1 VESKNKDKD
10 QAKHAGMLRNPS
22 PAMGYAVALLLSGLA
37 AAIDLLFPNF
47 SSKSPFSAF
56 YLSTGI
62 AAWFGGFR
70 AGLLATAAALTLV
83 DYYFI
88 PSRGFSTDHDALI
101 RIILVGFTM
110 VVFSWLIGNRSR
122 SRQRIE
128 IEHELAESQ
137 QRRFQ
142 AMLSSAARI
151 AGLGSWEHDLA
162 NDRLEWDDE
171 TLRIF
176 GITRQTFDGNAAAF
190 FALVHPEDR
199 EALKEMQVKA
209 RPSHGITEM
218 EYRIVRPDGAVR
230 NIHDRGQV
238 TRYEAGKP
246 VQSTG
251 MVMDVTEQRQ
261 AEESLRV
268 QAHMLDSVG
277 QSVIA
282 TDMEGRITYVNRFA
296 GELHGWSVSEM
307 PGRNV
312 IEVLVSQPSRKEA
325 ERIMKRL
332 QNGESW
338 SGEFPLQR
346 RDRSVFP
353 ALLTV
358 SPLADRDGKL
368 TGIIGIATDI
378 TERKRSQE
386 ELRASEDRWRAIFE
400 NSAVG
405 IALADKKGFLTLT
418 NRAYQKM
425 VGYTDEELRSMSF
438 LDLTHEE
445 DRAANADMATQLWQ
459 GNLQQFQ
466 YEKRYRRK
474 DGKLIWVKN
483 TVSIAPGTE
492 ITPRFAMAIVEDVT
506 ERRSLEEQVRQS
518 QRMEA
523 VGRLAGGIAHDF
535 NNMLGVI
542 LGHCASLE
550 EKLPVGNPERK
561 GVEQI
566 KKASI
571 RSADLTRQL
580 LAFSRKQILLPRV
593 LDLNATVADLS
604 SMLDSLI
611 GDDVNLVIRPGG
623 KLGYVK
629 ADPGQIGQVV
639 MNLVVNARD
648 AMPQG
653 GHVLIATEN
662 VVLNGQSAANGL
674 SMAPGPYI
682 MLSISD
688 SGCGIEAE
696 TLSHIFEPFFTT
708 KEQGKATGL
717 GLATVY
723 GIVKQSDGSI
733 AVESQPG
740 QGTTFKIYLPQVEGE
755 LQAAAVERAESS
767 ADGGEETILLA
778 EDEPM
783 LREIVRFQLEN
794 AGYTVLEAH
803 DGKEAMEVARK
814 HTGKIDL
821 LLTDVLMT
829 GGTNGLELAA
839 QIAPTHPE
847 LKVLYM
853 TGYTAD
859 VIDTKGAANVQ
870 DKVLQKPFTAV
881 SLRNK
886 IREVLSAK

>member
-1 VESKNKDKD
+1 MESKNKDKD
-10 QAKHAGMLRNPS
+10 QAKHPGMLRNPS
-22 PAMGYAVALLLSGLA
+22 PTTGYAVALLLSGLA

-47 SSKSPFSAF
+47 SSKSPFSSF

-70 AGLLATAAALTLV
+70 AGLLATAAAIALV
-83 DYYFI
+83 KYYFLRT
-88 PSRGFSTDHDALI
+88 RGFSTDPDTLI

-110 VVFSWLIGNRSR
+110 VVFSWLIDNRSR
-122 SRQRIE
+122 TRQRIE
-128 IEHELAESQ
+128 IEHERAASQ

-142 AMLSSAARI
+142 ATLSSAARI
-151 AGLGSWEHDLA
+151 AGLGSWEYDIA

-176 GITRQTFDGNAAAF
+176 GIVRENFGGNVAAF
-190 FALVHPEDR
+190 LALVHPEDR
-199 EALKEMQVKA
+199 DELRARQSRALA
-209 RPSHGITEM
+209 SHGIVEM
-218 EYRIVRPDGAVR
+218 EYRIVRPDGVVR
-230 NIHDRGQV
+230 RIHDRGQV
-238 TRYEAGKP
+238 TQHENGKA

-251 MVMDVTEQRQ
+251 MVMD
-261 AEESLRV
+261 
-268 QAHMLDSVG
+268 
-277 QSVIA
+277 
-282 TDMEGRITYVNRFA
+282 
-296 GELHGWSVSEM
+296 
-307 PGRNV
+307 
-312 IEVLVSQPSRKEA
+312 
-325 ERIMKRL
+325 
-332 QNGESW
+332 
-338 SGEFPLQR
+338 
-346 RDRSVFP
+346 
-353 ALLTV
+353 
-358 SPLADRDGKL
+358 
-368 TGIIGIATDI
+368 I
-378 TERKRSQE
+378 TERKQAE
-386 ELRASEDRWRAIFE
+386 EALRASEDRWRAMFE

-405 IALADKKGFLTLT
+405 IALADARGTFTLT

-425 VGYTDEELRSMSF
+425 VGYTDDELRSMTF

-445 DRAANADMATQLWQ
+445 DRAANADMAKRLWQ
-459 GNLQQFQ
+459 GKLQQFQ
-466 YEKRYRRK
+466 HEKRYRCK
-474 DGKLIWVKN
+474 DGKLIWVRN

-492 ITPRFAMAIVEDVT
+492 ITSRFAMAIVEDVT

-523 VGRLAGGIAHDF
+523 VGRLAGGVAHDF

-542 LGHCASLE
+542 LGHCLSLQE
-550 EKLPVGNPERK
+550 RLPSGTPEWQS
-561 GVEQI
+561 VQQI
-566 KKASI
+566 KKAST

-580 LAFSRKQILLPRV
+580 LAFSRKQILMPRV

-611 GDDVNLVIRPGG
+611 GDDVDLVIRPGK

-629 ADPGQIGQVV
+629 ADLGQIGQVL

-653 GHVLIATEN
+653 GQVVIATEN
-662 VVLNGQSAANGL
+662 VILNGQPAMANL
-674 SMAPGPYI
+674 PDISGPYI
-682 MLSISD
+682 MLSVSD
-688 SGCGIEAE
+688 NGGGIEAD
-696 TLSHIFEPFFTT
+696 TQSHIFEPFFTT
-708 KEQGKATGL
+708 KEQGHGTGL

-733 AVESQPG
+733 VVESQPG
-740 QGTTFKIYLPQVEGE
+740 KGTAFKIYLPQADGE
-755 LQAAAVERAESS
+755 LETTAVEREESS
-767 ADGGEETILLA
+767 ADGGDETILLA

-783 LREIVRFQLEN
+783 LCEIVRIQLEN

-803 DGKEAMEVARK
+803 DGKEALEVAQN

-839 QIAPTHPE
+839 YIGPTRPE

-859 VIDTKGAANVQ
+859 VIDAKGMTNVQ

-886 IREVLSAK
+886 IREVLSAKE

>member
-1 VESKNKDKD
+1 MESKNKDKD
-10 QAKHAGMLRNPS
+10 QAKHPGMLRNPS
-22 PAMGYAVALLLSGLA
+22 PTTGYAVALLLSGLA

-47 SSKSPFSAF
+47 SSKSPFSSF

-70 AGLLATAAALTLV
+70 AGLLATAAAIALV
-83 DYYFI
+83 EYYFL
-88 PSRGFSTDHDALI
+88 PMRGFSTDPDALI

-110 VVFSWLIGNRSR
+110 VVFSWLIDNRSR
-122 SRQRIE
+122 ARQRIE
-128 IEHELAESQ
+128 IEHERAESQ

-151 AGLGSWEHDLA
+151 AGLGSWEHDIA
-162 NDRLEWDDE
+162 HDRLEWDDE

-176 GITRQTFDGNAAAF
+176 GVARENFAGNAAAF

-199 EALKEMQVKA
+199 ETLKAMQVKA

-238 TRYEAGKP
+238 TRYEDGKP

-251 MVMDVTEQRQ
+251 MVLDVTEQRQ

-268 QAHMLDSVG
+268 QVHILKCVG

-296 GELHGWSVSEM
+296 GELHGWAVSEM
-307 PGRNV
+307 LGRSV
-312 IEVLVSQPSRKEA
+312 IEDLVPQTSRKEG

-332 QNGESW
+332 QQGKSW

-346 RDRSVFP
+346 RDGSVFP
-353 ALLTV
+353 ALVTV

-368 TGIIGIATDI
+368 TGIIGISTDI
-378 TERKRSQE
+378 TERRRSQE
-386 ELRASEDRWRAIFE
+386 ALRASEDRWRAMFE

-405 IALADKKGFLTLT
+405 IALADARGTFTLT

-425 VGYTDEELRSMSF
+425 VGYTDDELRSMTF

-445 DRAANADMATQLWQ
+445 DRAANADMAKRLWQ
-459 GNLQQFQ
+459 GKLQQFQ
-466 YEKRYRRK
+466 HEKRYRCK
-474 DGKLIWVKN
+474 DGKLIWVRN

-492 ITPRFAMAIVEDVT
+492 ITSRFAMAIVEDVT

-523 VGRLAGGIAHDF
+523 VGRLAGGVAHDF

-542 LGHCASLE
+542 LGHCLSLQE
-550 EKLPVGNPERK
+550 RLPSGTPEWQS
-561 GVEQI
+561 VQQI
-566 KKASI
+566 KKAST

-580 LAFSRKQILLPRV
+580 LAFSRKQILMPRV

-611 GDDVNLVIRPGG
+611 GDDVDLVIRPGK

-629 ADPGQIGQVV
+629 ADLGQIGQVL

-653 GHVLIATEN
+653 GQVVIATEN
-662 VVLNGQSAANGL
+662 VILNGQPAMANL
-674 SMAPGPYI
+674 PDISGPYI
-682 MLSISD
+682 MLSVSD
-688 SGCGIEAE
+688 NGGGIEAD
-696 TLSHIFEPFFTT
+696 TQSHIFEPFFTT
-708 KEQGKATGL
+708 KEQGHGTGL

-733 AVESQPG
+733 VVESQPG
-740 QGTTFKIYLPQVEGE
+740 KGTAFKIYLPQADGE
-755 LQAAAVERAESS
+755 LETTAVEREESS
-767 ADGGEETILLA
+767 ADGGDETILLA

-783 LREIVRFQLEN
+783 LCEIVRIQLEN

-803 DGKEAMEVARK
+803 DGKEALEVAQN

-839 QIAPTHPE
+839 YIGPTRPE

-859 VIDTKGAANVQ
+859 VIDAKGMTNVQ
-870 DKVLQKPFTAV
+870 NKVLQKPFTAV

>member
-1 VESKNKDKD
+1 MEKKDKD
-10 QAKHAGMLRNPS
+10 EGQGKHAGVLRSPS
-22 PAMGYAVALLLSGLA
+22 LAAGYAVALLLSGLA

-47 SSKSPFSAF
+47 SLKSPFSSF

-70 AGLLATAAALTLV
+70 AGLLATAAAIALV
-83 DYYFI
+83 EYYFL
-88 PSRGFSTDHDALI
+88 PTRGFSTDPDGLI

-110 VVFSWLIGNRSR
+110 VVFSWLIDNRSR
-122 SRQRIE
+122 ARQRIE
-128 IEHELAESQ
+128 IEHERAESQ

-142 AMLSSAARI
+142 ATLSSAARI
-151 AGLGSWEHDLA
+151 AGLGSWEHDIA

-176 GITRQTFDGNAAAF
+176 GIARENFGGNAAAF

-199 EALKEMQVKA
+199 EALKAMQVKA
-209 RPSHGITEM
+209 RPSHGTTEM

-238 TRYEAGKP
+238 TRYEAGEP

-268 QAHMLDSVG
+268 QAHILDNIG
-277 QSVIA
+277 QAVIA
-282 TDMEGRITYVNRFA
+282 TDIEARITYANRHA
-296 GELHGWSVSEM
+296 GEVYGWSVSEM
-307 PGRNV
+307 LGQNAME
-312 IEVLVSQPSRKEA
+312 ILVPQPSREQA
-325 ERIMKRL
+325 ERIMAGL
-332 QNGESW
+332 HHGENW
-338 SGEFPLQR
+338 SGEFVSQR

-353 ALLTV
+353 AFVTSAHLT
-358 SPLADRDGKL
+358 DKNGKL
-368 TGIIGIATDI
+368 TGVVGISTDI

-386 ELRASEDRWRAIFE
+386 ELQASEDRWRAIFE

-405 IALADKKGFLTLT
+405 IALADARGTFTLT

-425 VGYTDEELRSMSF
+425 VGYTDEELRSMSYV
-438 LDLTHEE
+438 DLTYEE
-445 DRAANADMATQLWQ
+445 DRAANADMAKQLWQ
-459 GNLQQFQ
+459 GKLQQFQ
-466 YEKRYRRK
+466 HEKRYRRK
-474 DGKLIWVKN
+474 DGKLIWVRN
-483 TVSIAPGTE
+483 TVSIAPKTE

-523 VGRLAGGIAHDF
+523 VGRLAGGVAHDF

-542 LGHCASLE
+542 LGHCLSLQE
-550 EKLPVGNPERK
+550 RLPAGNPEWQS
-561 GVEQI
+561 VEQI
-566 KKASI
+566 KKAST

-580 LAFSRKQILLPRV
+580 LAFSRKQILMPRV

-611 GDDVNLVIRPGG
+611 GDDVDLVIHPGK

-629 ADPGQIGQVV
+629 ADLGQIGQVL

-653 GHVLIATEN
+653 GQVVIATEN
-662 VVLNGQSAANGL
+662 VILNGRPATANVPGI
-674 SMAPGPYI
+674 SGPYI
-682 MLSISD
+682 MLSVSD
-688 SGCGIEAE
+688 NGCGIEAD
-696 TLSHIFEPFFTT
+696 TQSHIFEPFFTT
-708 KEQGKATGL
+708 KEQGHGTGL

-733 AVESQPG
+733 VVESQPG
-740 QGTTFKIYLPQVEGE
+740 KGTAFKIYLPQAEGE
-755 LQAAAVERAESS
+755 IETTAVEREESS
-767 ADGGEETILLA
+767 ADGGDETILLA

-783 LREIVRFQLEN
+783 LCEIVRFQLEK

-803 DGKEAMEVARK
+803 DGKEALVVAQN

-839 QIAPTHPE
+839 HIGPTRPE

-859 VIDTKGAANVQ
+859 VIDAKGVANVQ

>member
-1 VESKNKDKD
+1 MEKKDKD
-10 QAKHAGMLRNPS
+10 EGQGKHAGVLRSPS
-22 PAMGYAVALLLSGLA
+22 LAAGYAVALLLSGLA

-47 SSKSPFSAF
+47 SSKSPFSSF

-62 AAWFGGFR
+62 AAWVGGFR
-70 AGLLATAAALTLV
+70 AGLLATAAAIALV
-83 DYYFI
+83 AYYFL
-88 PSRGFSTDHDALI
+88 PMCGFSTDLDALI
-101 RIILVGFTM
+101 RIILFGFTM
-110 VVFSWLIGNRSR
+110 VVFSWLIDSRSR
-122 SRQRIE
+122 SRQQIE
-128 IEHELAESQ
+128 LEHERVEGNL
-137 QRRFQ
+137 RRFD

-151 AGLGSWEHDLA
+151 AGLGSWEYDIA

-176 GITRQTFDGNAAAF
+176 GVARENFGGNAAAF

-199 EALKEMQVKA
+199 EALKAMQVKA
-209 RPSHGITEM
+209 RPSHGTTEM
-218 EYRIVRPDGAVR
+218 EYRIIRPDGAVR

-251 MVMDVTEQRQ
+251 MVMDVTEQWQ

-268 QAHMLDSVG
+268 QAHILDNIG
-277 QSVIA
+277 QAVIA
-282 TDMEGRITYVNRFA
+282 TDIEARITYANRHA
-296 GELHGWSVSEM
+296 GEVYGWSVSEM
-307 PGRNV
+307 LGQNAME
-312 IEVLVSQPSRKEA
+312 ILVPQPSREQA
-325 ERIMKRL
+325 ERIMAGL
-332 QNGESW
+332 HHGENW
-338 SGEFPLQR
+338 SGEFVSQR
-346 RDRSVFP
+346 RDGSVFP
-353 ALLTV
+353 AFVTSAHLT
-358 SPLADRDGKL
+358 DKNGKL
-368 TGIIGIATDI
+368 TGVVGISTDI

-405 IALADKKGFLTLT
+405 IALADARGTFTLT

-445 DRAANADMATQLWQ
+445 DRAANADMAKQLWQ
-459 GNLQQFQ
+459 GKLQQFQ
-466 YEKRYRRK
+466 HEKRYRRK
-474 DGKLIWVKN
+474 DGKLIWVRN
-483 TVSIAPGTE
+483 TVSTAPGTE

-523 VGRLAGGIAHDF
+523 VGRLAGGVAHDF

-542 LGHCASLE
+542 LGHCLSLQE
-550 EKLPVGNPERK
+550 TLPAGNPEWK
-561 GVEQI
+561 SVEQI
-566 KKASI
+566 KKASM

-580 LAFSRKQILLPRV
+580 LAFSRKQILLPSV

-611 GDDVNLVIRPGG
+611 GDDVNLVIRPGE

-629 ADPGQIGQVV
+629 ADPGQIGQVM

-648 AMPQG
+648 AMPHG

-662 VVLNGQSAANGL
+662 VVLNGQPAAEDL
-674 SMAPGPYI
+674 SMAAGPYI
-682 MLSISD
+682 MLSVSD
-688 SGCGIEAE
+688 SGCGIEAD

-708 KEQGKATGL
+708 KPQGKGIGL

-733 AVESQPG
+733 IVESQPG
-740 QGTTFKIYLPQVEGE
+740 KGTTFKIYLPQVEGE
-755 LQAAAVERAESS
+755 LETTAVEREESS

-783 LREIVRFQLEN
+783 LCEIVRFQLEN

-803 DGKEAMEVARK
+803 DGQEALEVAQNHRG
-814 HTGKIDL
+814 TIDL

-839 QIAPTHPE
+839 HLGPTRPE

-853 TGYTAD
+853 TGYTAE
-859 VIDTKGAANVQ
+859 VIDAKGLTDLQ

-881 SLRNK
+881 SLRKK

>member
-10 QAKHAGMLRNPS
+10 QAKHAGLLRNPS
-22 PAMGYAVALLLSGLA
+22 PAMGYAVALLLTGLA
-37 AAIDLLFPNF
+37 AAIDFLFPNF

-110 VVFSWLIGNRSR
+110 VVFSWLIDNRSR

-128 IEHELAESQ
+128 IEHELAKSQ

-176 GITRQTFDGNAAAF
+176 GITRQAFGGNAAAF
-190 FALVHPEDR
+190 FAFVHPEDR
-199 EALKEMQVKA
+199 EALKAMQVKA
-209 RPSHGITEM
+209 RPSHGTTEM

-261 AEESLRV
+261 AEEFLRV
-268 QAHMLDSVG
+268 QAHILDNIG
-277 QSVIA
+277 QAVIA
-282 TDMEGRITYVNRFA
+282 TDIEARVTYANRNA
-296 GELHGWSVSEM
+296 GKVYGWSVSEM
-307 PGRNV
+307 LGQNAMEIVVP
-312 IEVLVSQPSRKEA
+312 QPSREQA
-325 ERIMKRL
+325 ERIMAGL
-332 QNGESW
+332 HHGENW
-338 SGEFPLQR
+338 SGEFLSQR
-346 RDRSVFP
+346 RDGSVFP
-353 ALLTV
+353 AFVTSAPLT
-358 SPLADRDGKL
+358 DKNGKL
-368 TGIIGIATDI
+368 TGVVGISADI

-386 ELRASEDRWRAIFE
+386 ALRASEERWRAIFE

-405 IALADKKGFLTLT
+405 IALADEKGFLTLT

-445 DRAANADMATQLWQ
+445 DRAANADMANQLWQ
-459 GNLQQFQ
+459 GKLQQFQ
-466 YEKRYRRK
+466 HEKRYRCK
-474 DGKLIWVKN
+474 DGKLIWVRN

-492 ITPRFAMAIVEDVT
+492 ITSRFAMAIVEDVT

-662 VVLNGQSAANGL
+662 VVLNGQPAANGL
-674 SMAPGPYI
+674 STAPGPYI

-755 LQAAAVERAESS
+755 LQAEVVERAESS

-839 QIAPTHPE
+839 QIAPTRPE

>member
-1 VESKNKDKD
+1 VQSKNKDKD
-10 QAKHAGMLRNPS
+10 QANHAGMLRTPS
-22 PAMGYAVALLLSGLA
+22 PVMGYAVALFVTGLA

-88 PSRGFSTDHDALI
+88 PSPGFSTDQDALI

-110 VVFSWLIGNRSR
+110 VVFSWLIDNRSR
-122 SRQRIE
+122 IRQRIE

-162 NDRLEWDDE
+162 HDLLEWDDE

-176 GITRQTFDGNAAAF
+176 GITRQTFGGNAAAF

-199 EALKEMQVKA
+199 EALKAMQVKA

-251 MVMDVTEQRQ
+251 MVMDVTEQRY

-268 QAHMLDSVG
+268 QAHILDNIG
-277 QSVIA
+277 QAVIA
-282 TDMEGRITYVNRFA
+282 TDIEARITYANRHA
-296 GELHGWSVSEM
+296 GEVYGWSVSEM
-307 PGRNV
+307 LGQNAMEIVVPQ
-312 IEVLVSQPSRKEA
+312 SSREQA
-325 ERIMKRL
+325 ERIMAGL
-332 QNGESW
+332 HHGENW
-338 SGEFPLQR
+338 SGEFLSQS
-346 RDRSVFP
+346 RDGSVFP
-353 ALLTV
+353 AFVTSAPLT
-358 SPLADRDGKL
+358 DKNGKL
-368 TGIIGIATDI
+368 TGVVGISTDI

-386 ELRASEDRWRAIFE
+386 ALRASEERWRAIFE

-405 IALADKKGFLTLT
+405 IALADEKGFLILT

-445 DRAANADMATQLWQ
+445 DRAANADMANQLWQ
-459 GNLQQFQ
+459 GRLQQFQ
-466 YEKRYRRK
+466 HEKRYRCK
-474 DGKLIWVKN
+474 DGKLIWVRN

-492 ITPRFAMAIVEDVT
+492 ITSRFAMAIVEDVT

-523 VGRLAGGIAHDF
+523 VGRLAGGVAHDF

-550 EKLPVGNPERK
+550 EKLPVCTPEWK
-561 GVEQI
+561 SVEQI

-662 VVLNGQSAANGL
+662 VVLNGQPAANGL

-708 KEQGKATGL
+708 KKQGKATGL

-733 AVESQPG
+733 VVESQPG

-755 LQAAAVERAESS
+755 LETTAVERAESS

-803 DGKEAMEVARK
+803 DGKEAMEVAQK
-814 HTGKIDL
+814 HSGKIDL

-839 QIAPTHPE
+839 QIGPTRPE

-870 DKVLQKPFTAV
+870 DKVLQKPFTAI